1 MKFGSKF
8 GETNTTPRSGG
19 GGGKW
24 IKTLKEG
31 ETRMRF
37 LQEIDEWVVYYEH
50 YNPAGTSF
58 PCTSDRDTCPG
69 CTSTNERMKSAS
81 RKVAVN
87 AVVGNYQDV
96 YKLPITLVNR
106 LKIKSERN
114 GNTITDRDYIITRIG
129 KDKDTEYDVESGNA
143 LPIDT
148 SAYELLNI
156 EQMLET
162 QFEENW
168 PDFSAGQE
176 PQAPKASAPVDVLA
190 AMKKAAPETT
200 EAKPAPFEAGTGGEA
215 IQQSA
220 PASDSGSAEVEITLD
235 QLHAMTPAQ
244 LRSLCESNG
253 AVVPEDLA
261 TQQEIISWMESQF
274 A

>member
-8 GETNTTPRSGG
+8 GETNTAPRAGG

-58 PCTSDRDTCPG
+58 PCTGDRDTCPG

-148 SAYELLNI
+148 SAYELMNI
-156 EQMLET
+156 ESMLET

-168 PDFSAGQE
+168 PDFSAGQ
-176 PQAPKASAPVDVLA
+176 APKREVSSPPPVNVTAALKQPVGEKFVAPV
-190 AMKKAAPETT
+190 E
-200 EAKPAPFEAGTGGEA
+200 EKPAPFEQATEA
-215 IQQSA
+215 
-220 PASDSGSAEVEITLD
+220 SAEVEITLD

-244 LRSLCESNG
+244 LRTLCESNG
-253 AVVPEDLA
+253 APVPEELA
-261 TQQEIISWMESQF
+261 TQQEIISWMEKQF